1 MTVFKTKGCAHDDL
15 LLKSLR
21 HINMHLSDAHFCSSV
36 SGLPSSRLPYRI
48 IPHLWNITEA
58 LLIIAQPIRWKLI
71 KGNGAGRSECGWLFV
86 SVCSSGF
93 QRRCRCCWNIP
104 HLLIPPV
111 FVHSVYKIKAVTFG
125 VNMLEA
131 IMNTHPYVRYVT
143 PQDSS
148 ITSGERDQKSAQ
160 HLWLLNADWVI
171 CAFGPPDAGCYSPPP
186 SLLSLSKP
194 CRDYGQTPCRRAICT
209 SGGNRWRSGSTLS
222 SLQCLQKGPIAERG
236 GGRERDEQWRREKR
250 KGERGGEKKNEDS
263 RGLTHLLFGFFSREG
278 ISQRERLREH
288 TRKTHGSSHATE
300 RHVSTVLFIL
310 LYTRAEP
317 GLRVEAAARVDW
329 YSLDILYW
337 SCLQSVFNILVI
349 LTIGARVRAASG
361 PSNVTS
367 APAVWFSRF
376 FDSWVLFYIN
386 IMSSELATDDL
397 HGGSQRL
404 KMKMVR
410 LPVKKNPQMSNR
422 ISSCVAGTVVGSL
435 AVVMLRKYSN
445 NNDLRYRNGVLY
457 QLQSHQTTAV
467 SHR

>member
-15 LLKSLR
+15 RLKSLR

-104 HLLIPPV
+104 HLLIPPIL
-111 FVHSVYKIKAVTFG
+111 VHSVHKIKAVTFG

-171 CAFGPPDAGCYSPPP
+171 CAFGPPDARCYSPPP

-236 GGRERDEQWRREKR
+236 GGREREEQWRREKR

-337 SCLQSVFNILVI
+337 SCRQSVFNILVI
-349 LTIGARVRAASG
+349 LTIGTRVRAERCDTCWAAFG

-376 FDSWVLFYIN
+376 FGSWVLFHID
-386 IMSSELATDDL
+386 ITSTELATDDL
-397 HGGSQRL
+397 HGGSTAIEDEDGPTSCEEKSSDVLQNILLCRRNCGRQFRSYVTE
-404 KMKMVR
+404 VR
-410 LPVKKNPQMSNR
+410 
-422 ISSCVAGTVVGSL
+422 
-435 AVVMLRKYSN
+435 
-445 NNDLRYRNGVLY
+445 
-457 QLQSHQTTAV
+457 
-467 SHR
+467 

>member
-15 LLKSLR
+15 RLKSLR

-111 FVHSVYKIKAVTFG
+111 FVHSVHKIKAVTFG

-171 CAFGPPDAGCYSPPP
+171 CAFGPPDARCYSPPP

-349 LTIGARVRAASG
+349 LKLLFVR
-361 PSNVTS
+361 
-367 APAVWFSRF
+367 W
-376 FDSWVLFYIN
+376 
-386 IMSSELATDDL
+386 
-397 HGGSQRL
+397 
-404 KMKMVR
+404 
-410 LPVKKNPQMSNR
+410 
-422 ISSCVAGTVVGSL
+422 
-435 AVVMLRKYSN
+435 
-445 NNDLRYRNGVLY
+445 
-457 QLQSHQTTAV
+457 
-467 SHR
+467 

>member
-104 HLLIPPV
+104 HLLLPPV
-111 FVHSVYKIKAVTFG
+111 LVHSVHEIKAVTFG

-171 CAFGPPDAGCYSPPP
+171 CAFGPPDARCYSPPP

-209 SGGNRWRSGSTLS
+209 SGGNLCNVFKKVQ
-222 SLQCLQKGPIAERG
+222 SLREVEGEKEMNSDGEKRERESEAERRRMKTVG
-236 GGRERDEQWRREKR
+236 VWRTFYLASLEEK
-250 KGERGGEKKNEDS
+250 
-263 RGLTHLLFGFFSREG
+263 
-278 ISQRERLREH
+278 
-288 TRKTHGSSHATE
+288 
-300 RHVSTVLFIL
+300 
-310 LYTRAEP
+310 
-317 GLRVEAAARVDW
+317 
-329 YSLDILYW
+329 
-337 SCLQSVFNILVI
+337 
-349 LTIGARVRAASG
+349 
-361 PSNVTS
+361 
-367 APAVWFSRF
+367 
-376 FDSWVLFYIN
+376 
-386 IMSSELATDDL
+386 ELAR
-397 HGGSQRL
+397 GSVWESTRG
-404 KMKMVR
+404 R
-410 LPVKKNPQMSNR
+410 HT
-422 ISSCVAGTVVGSL
+422 AHH
-435 AVVMLRKYSN
+435 ML
-445 NNDLRYRNGVLY
+445 LRGM
-457 QLQSHQTTAV
+457 
-467 SHR
+467 